1 MNARALPFRNFP
13 TRLLTSAVLPAI
25 VVLGLAGCASKTP
38 QTTGSVNPEMTAP
51 KTAEDFEKALVYWG
65 QRYAANSTDR
75 TNELNYAAA
84 LMRTNRTQQA
94 VAVLEKAAV
103 AYPNDREVTAAFGKA
118 LAANGDLNR
127 ALQVIQR
134 AQTPDQPDWALL
146 SAQGAIL
153 DQLGRSGEARKLYDQ
168 AITIA
173 PDQPSILSNLG
184 MSYVLT
190 GELPKAEATLRKAI
204 ALPGADSRI
213 RQNLALAVGLQGRF
227 DEAEKIASAEISPDQ
242 AAANVAYLK
251 SMLTQ
256 QNSWQKLKTAEK
268 GSG

>member
-1 MNARALPFRNFP
+1 MKAQALPFRSRR
-13 TRLLTSAVLPAI
+13 RLLSGAALPAVI
-25 VVLGLAGCASKTP
+25 VLALSGCASKAP
-38 QTTGSVNPEMTAP
+38 QTTGSVNPQMTAP
-51 KTAEDFEKALVYWG
+51 MTAEDFEKALAYWG
-65 QRYAANSTDR
+65 GRYTENPKDR
-75 TNELNYAAA
+75 TTALNYAAA
-84 LMRTNRTQQA
+84 LLRTGRTQQA
-94 VAVLEKAAV
+94 VAVLEKAAINFV
-103 AYPNDREVTAAFGKA
+103 NDREVTAAYGKA
-118 LAANGDLNR
+118 LAANGDLDR
-127 ALQVIQR
+127 ALQVIHR
-134 AQTPDQPDWALL
+134 AQTPDQPDWGLL
-146 SAQGAIL
+146 SAEGAIL
-153 DQLGRSGEARKLYDQ
+153 DQLGRYGEARKIYDQ
-168 AITIA
+168 AIAIA

-227 DEAEKIASAEISPDQ
+227 DEAEKIAGAELSPDQ

-256 QNSWQKLKTAEK
+256 QNSWQKLKAADK